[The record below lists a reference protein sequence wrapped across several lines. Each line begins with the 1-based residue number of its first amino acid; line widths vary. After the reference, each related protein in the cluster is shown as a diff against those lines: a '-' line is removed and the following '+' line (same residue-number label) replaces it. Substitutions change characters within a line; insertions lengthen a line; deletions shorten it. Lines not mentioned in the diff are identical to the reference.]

1 MKHLILYSVL
11 ISCCLYTGCRDDN
24 SQLGASL
31 VESTFSNYFTDTCMV
46 DISTVLLDSMVT
58 RGDSICQIGYYQDDN
73 WGKVRAS
80 YYAEFSTTDFTPNGS
95 HSYRLDSL
103 VLRLRHSGHYWG
115 DTLAEQRISIYQLKY
130 PIDLADDEDLYNYT
144 QLPLEETPVHTF
156 TLHPRPGESDDVY
169 VHLPDEWGEQLLE
182 RLVDED
188 EVFDSQDDFK
198 NEFPGVA
205 FVPEENGSCI
215 TGYLVNDSSTVITL
229 YYKDISNTITD
240 KSLTF
245 KTNTENAYTGIQHD
259 RTGTPIASIRSGVE
273 NAVHS
278 YDLNG
283 RAYMQGLTGFY
294 NQIEFPTLNS
304 LQSAGEIV
312 SIESAMLYLYPM
324 EDSYGRTNQLPS
336 ELRLYIT
343 DENNVLEDYVYGDD
357 GVTVQTGNLETDE
370 MYGRDTYYS
379 FDLTT
384 FARNNF
390 GAIGMHRQRLL
401 LSLTDDVTA
410 TTFDQAIF
418 TNELELDRHCK
429 LEVRF
434 KVYNEN

>member
-1 MKHLILYSVL
+1 MKRMIFFSVITLSLIM
-11 ISCCLYTGCRDDN
+11 GCRDEN

-46 DISTVLLDSMVT
+46 DISTVLLDSIVT
-58 RGDSICQIGYYQDDN
+58 RGDSICQIGYYQDET
-73 WGKVRAS
+73 WGKICAS
-80 YYAEFSTTDFTPNGS
+80 YYAEFSTVDFTPNET

-103 VLRLRHSGHYWG
+103 VLCLRHSGHYWG
-115 DTLAEQRISIYQLKY
+115 DTLYEQRISVYRLKH
-130 PIDLADDEDLYNYT
+130 PIDLSDDEDLYNST
-144 QLPLEETPVHTF
+144 RLPLEETPVHTF
-156 TLHPRPGESDDVY
+156 TLRPRPGQTEEVY
-169 VHLPDEWGEQLLE
+169 VHLPDEWGERLLE
-182 RLVDED
+182 RLVEED

-198 NEFPGVA
+198 NEFPGLA
-205 FVPEENGSCI
+205 FVPEDNGSCI
-215 TGYLVNDSSTVITL
+215 TGYLVNDSSIVITL
-229 YYKDISNTITD
+229 YYKDIGTSTADN
-240 KSLTF
+240 SLTF
-245 KTNTENAYTGIQHD
+245 KANVDNAYTGIQHD
-259 RTGTPIASIRSGVE
+259 RSGTPLASIQSGVE

-278 YDLNG
+278 YDLNDH
-283 RAYMQGLTGFY
+283 AYMQGLTGFY
-294 NQIEFPTLNS
+294 NQIEFPTLNN

-312 SIESAMLYLYPM
+312 SIESAMLYLYPI

-357 GVTVQTGNLETDE
+357 GVTVQTGNLVTDE
-370 MYGRDTYYS
+370 MYGQDTYYS

-401 LSLTDDVTA
+401 LSLTDDVVA

>member
-1 MKHLILYSVL
+1 MKHLTFYSIFV
-11 ISCCLYTGCRDDN
+11 SCCLLMGCRDEN

-31 VESTFSNYFTDTCMV
+31 VDSSFSNYFTDTCMV

-58 RGDSICQIGYYQDDN
+58 RGDSICQIGYYQDDT
-73 WGKVRAS
+73 WGKVRAA
-80 YYAEFSTTDFTPNGS
+80 YYAEFSTASFTPDGN

-103 VLRLRHSGHYWG
+103 VLCMRHSGHYWG
-115 DTLAEQRISIYQLKY
+115 DTLTQQRIAVYQLKY
-130 PIDLADDEDLYNYT
+130 PIDLSDDEDLYNST

-156 TLHPRPGESDDVY
+156 TLRPRTGEPETVY
-169 VHLPDEWGEQLLE
+169 IHLPDQWGEELLE
-182 RLVDED
+182 RLVEQD
-188 EVFDSQDDFK
+188 EVFDSQDNFR
-198 NEFPGVA
+198 NEFPGLA

-229 YYKDISNTITD
+229 YYQDIGTTTTD
-240 KSLTF
+240 NSLTF
-245 KTNTENAYTGIQHD
+245 KVNTDNAYTGIRHD
-259 RTGTPIASIRSGVE
+259 RTGTPLASIQSGVE

-278 YDLNG
+278 YDLG
-283 RAYMQGLTGFY
+283 DRAYMQGLTGFY
-294 NQIEFPTLNS
+294 NQIEFPTLNG

-312 SIESAMLYLYPM
+312 SIESAILYLYPVKY
-324 EDSYGRTNQLPS
+324 SYGRTNQLPS
-336 ELRLYIT
+336 EMRLYIT

-357 GVTVQTGNLETDE
+357 GVTVQTGNLVTDE
-370 MYGRDTYYS
+370 MYGSDTYYS

-434 KVYNEN
+434 KVYAEN

>member
-1 MKHLILYSVL
+1 MKHFTLYFL
-11 ISCCLYTGCRDDN
+11 LAMCCLFMGCRDDN

-31 VESTFSNYFTDTCMV
+31 VDSSFSNFFTDTCMV

-58 RGDSICQIGYYQDDN
+58 RGDSVCQIGYYQDET

-80 YYAEFSTTDFTPNGS
+80 YYAEFSTASFTPNED

-103 VLRLRHSGHYWG
+103 VLCMRHSGHYWG
-115 DTLAEQRISIYQLKY
+115 DTLAQQRISIYQLKY
-130 PIDLADDEDLYNYT
+130 PIDLSDDEDLYNST
-144 QLPLEETPVHTF
+144 LLPLEETPVHTF
-156 TLHPRPGESDDVY
+156 TLRPRPGESETVY
-169 VHLPDEWGEQLLE
+169 VHLPDQWGEELLE
-182 RLVDED
+182 RLIEQD
-188 EVFDSQDDFK
+188 EVFDSQDNFK
-198 NEFPGVA
+198 NEFPGLA
-205 FVPEENGSCI
+205 FVPEDNGNCI

-229 YYKDISNTITD
+229 YYKDIGTATTEN
-240 KSLTF
+240 SLTY
-245 KTNTENAYTGIQHD
+245 KVNTSNAYTGIQHD
-259 RTGTPIASIRSGVE
+259 RTGTPLASIQSGVE

-278 YDLNG
+278 YDLG
-283 RAYMQGLTGFY
+283 DRAYMQGLTGFY
-294 NQIEFPTLNS
+294 NQIEFPTLNG

-312 SIESAMLYLYPM
+312 SIESAILYLYPVKY
-324 EDSYGRTNQLPS
+324 SYGRTNQLPS
-336 ELRLYIT
+336 EMRLYIT

-357 GVTVQTGNLETDE
+357 GVTVQTGNLVTDE
-370 MYGRDTYYS
+370 MYGCDTYYS

-401 LSLTDDVTA
+401 LSLTDNVTA

-429 LEVRF
+429 LEVRY